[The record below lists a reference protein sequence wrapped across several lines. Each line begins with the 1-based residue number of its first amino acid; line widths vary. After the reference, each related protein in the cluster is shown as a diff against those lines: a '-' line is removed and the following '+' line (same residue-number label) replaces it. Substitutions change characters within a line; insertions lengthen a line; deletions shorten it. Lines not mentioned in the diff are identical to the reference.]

1 MNKKK
6 LRYAI
11 LKEIDNGNKA
21 LTQSDFPVT
30 ADQFDDAIRFLHREN
45 YLKGVFYA
53 DNRPWLFEGTA
64 YLTEVGENSLEEN
77 SSLAKTYRG
86 LKEMREWLKL

>member
-21 LTQSDFPVT
+21 LTEENFAVT
-30 ADQFDDAIRFLHREN
+30 ADQFDEAIRFLNREN
-45 YLKGVFYA
+45 YLGGVFYA
-53 DNRPWLFEGTA
+53 DDRP
-64 YLTEVGENSLEEN
+64 
-77 SSLAKTYRG
+77 
-86 LKEMREWLKL
+86 